1 MEESYLPRE
10 RLKKKKEFVLLYK
23 KGKRYIG
30 KYLVLIY
37 LSNDLHFTR
46 MSAVV
51 SRRHGNAV
59 QRNRLKRRL
68 RALFRR
74 NKTFLNQPMDII
86 LIPRLYCRMAS
97 WDSLTHDYIS
107 AVQSIG
113 QNKTL

>member
-1 MEESYLPRE
+1 MEESYPPHE
-10 RLKKKKEFVLLYK
+10 RLKKKQEFVLLYK

-30 KYLVLIY
+30 KYIVLIY
-37 LSNDLHFTR
+37 LSNDLNSSR

-74 NKTFLNQPMDII
+74 NKNLLSHPMDII
-86 LIPRLYCRMAS
+86 LIPRLYCRDAS
-97 WDSLTHDYIS
+97 WKALLRDYLA
-107 AVQSIG
+107 AVRAIG
-113 QNKTL
+113 LNQTS